1 MFKLSASLVKEL
13 REKTGSGM
21 MDCKKALAETDGD
34 INSAIDWLR
43 AKGLSAAAKKSNRT
57 TAEGLVS
64 FYIEKNKAS
73 IIEVNAETDFV
84 SRNDMFQE
92 FVKKVAKLSII
103 TRGNLEGLLEQKISD
118 NNNSVSEELTS
129 LISTI
134 GENMN
139 IRRSDFIEVN
149 KGIIASYM
157 HSSVAEGLGKIGV
170 LVSIEGDT
178 SSSLITNF
186 GKKLAMHIAASNPRF
201 INIDNV
207 DKETLDR
214 ERQVLTEQALDSG
227 KPKEVIDKMV
237 DGRIKKFFDE
247 IVLLEQLFV
256 LSDDKLKVRQE
267 IANIEKELGSKIV
280 IKNFV
285 RFSLGE
291 GIEREEKD
299 FASEVAEAVK

>member
-1 MFKLSASLVKEL
+1 MSKLSASLVKEL

>member
-92 FVKKVAKLSII
+92 FVKKVAKLLII